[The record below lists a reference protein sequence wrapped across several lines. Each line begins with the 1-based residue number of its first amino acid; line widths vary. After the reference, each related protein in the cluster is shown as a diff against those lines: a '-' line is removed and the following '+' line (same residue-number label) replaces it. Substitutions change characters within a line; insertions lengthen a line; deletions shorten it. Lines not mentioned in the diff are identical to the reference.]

1 MKIAAKDVKELRER
15 TGSGIMDCKLALTEA
30 KGNFDKAVEVLRKRG
45 SAEALR
51 KVGRATREGLIGSY
65 LHFGGKIGVLVELN
79 CETDFVAN
87 TPDFHE
93 LGKDLA
99 MQVASARPLYVSRED
114 VPNEVLEKE
123 REIYR
128 EQALG
133 EGKPEKIVDRIIEG
147 KLKKFYSETCL
158 LEQPFVKEDD
168 ISVDERVHRTIAKLG
183 ENILVRRFVRFQ
195 VGESLED

>member
-1 MKIAAKDVKELRER
+1 VKIAAKDVKELRER
-15 TGSGIMDCKLALTEA
+15 TGSGIMDCKLALAEA

-99 MQVASARPLYVSRED
+99 MQVASARPLYVSREA

-168 ISVDERVHRTIAKLG
+168 ISVDERVHRTKAKLG